1 VKRAFD
7 PDGLMNPGKIVDP
20 APMTENLRY
29 GVDYATVETH
39 TALSFQRE
47 GGLAAAIEMCNGQG
61 ACRKSGGGT
70 MCPSFM
76 ATRDEEHS
84 TRGRANALRSAISG
98 ALPVSALTGERV
110 KEVMDLCLGCKA
122 CKAECPSNV
131 DMAKL
136 KYELLARNRSEHGA
150 TIKDRLLG
158 NVDRLGPIG
167 SLLAPISNWVIRSDI
182 AAELMERVSGIDRR
196 RRLPAYASQTFDQW
210 LNARPERPKRPSR
223 GRVVLYNDTF
233 TNYNHPE
240 LGRSAVAVLEALGY
254 EVVVPNFKCCG
265 RPQLSAGD
273 ADRARRNAAS
283 NVEIAARALAGEPD
297 TYMVGLEPS
306 CILMFRDEYLDLL
319 PDDESAK
326 GVADRTVLVDEF
338 LSRALAEDGPWPFD
352 GAGKKLLFHGHCQQ
366 KAIVGTKH
374 SMDVLRSLPNS
385 EVEEID
391 SGCCGMAGSFG
402 FEKEHYDVSM
412 DIGNLDLFPKIQAQS
427 GDFEV
432 VSLGVSCRHQIADG
446 TGKNARHLVE
456 VMASAITG
464 PATDVE
470 TLAPE
475 L

>member
-1 VKRAFD
+1 
-7 PDGLMNPGKIVDP
+7 
-20 APMTENLRY
+20 
-29 GVDYATVETH
+29 
-39 TALSFQRE
+39 
-47 GGLAAAIEMCNGQG
+47 
-61 ACRKSGGGT
+61 
-70 MCPSFM
+70 
-76 ATRDEEHS
+76 
-84 TRGRANALRSAISG
+84 
-98 ALPVSALTGERV
+98 
-110 KEVMDLCLGCKA
+110 MDLCLGCKA

-136 KYELLARNRSEHGA
+136 KYELLAQRRSKHGA

-158 NVDRLGPIG
+158 NVDRLGPVG
-167 SLLAPISNWVIRSDI
+167 SLLAPISNWVVRSDL

-196 RRLPAYASQTFDQW
+196 RRLPDYASQTFGQW
-210 LNARPERPKRPSR
+210 VNARPEKAKRPSR

-273 ADRARRNAAS
+273 ADRARRNAAA
-283 NVEIAARALAGEPD
+283 NVAIATNALASEPGGPD
-297 TYMVGLEPS
+297 VYMVGLEPS

-319 PDDESAK
+319 PGDETAK
-326 GVADRTVLVDEF
+326 AVADHTLLVDEF

-366 KAIVGTKH
+366 KAIVGTEH
-374 SMDVLRSLPNS
+374 SMNVLRSLPNS

-402 FEKEHYDVSM
+402 FEKEHYEVSM
-412 DIGNLDLFPKIQAQS
+412 DIGNLALFPAIREQS
-427 GDFEV
+427 GNFEV

-446 TGKNARHLVE
+446 TGKKARHLVE
-456 VMASAITG
+456 VMASAITR
-464 PATDVE
+464 PATHVE
-470 TLAPE
+470 ALAPE